1 MQNVLSLHAV
11 PMKFNELTCGFMSL
25 SEQLTRILQCLFLFA
40 DNLPES
46 LFNPFDIISY
56 QIKFAPSL
64 GVTKKP
70 FGPYETPKQAHN
82 SPVPDSL
89 FRETHCRFNTIHG
102 LDLIDPQST

>member
-46 LFNPFDIISY
+46 LFNPFDIISN
-56 QIKFAPSL
+56 QNE
-64 GVTKKP
+64 T
-70 FGPYETPKQAHN
+70 PYETPKQAHN
-82 SPVPDSL
+82 PVPDSL
-89 FRETHCRFNTIHG
+89 FRETTC
-102 LDLIDPQST
+102 S

>member
-56 QIKFAPSL
+56 QKVICAQSWGHKEAPWA
-64 GVTKKP
+64 
-70 FGPYETPKQAHN
+70 F
-82 SPVPDSL
+82 
-89 FRETHCRFNTIHG
+89 
-102 LDLIDPQST
+102 